1 MAGSIEFSG
10 TLTGKDL
17 RVSVIA
23 SRFNNDIT
31 ARLVAGVEM
40 ALTDLGVSEANRV
53 TYWVP
58 GSFEL
63 PLAAKT
69 VALQGKWDALVCV
82 GAVIKGETAHFEYI
96 SAEVSRGLADVM
108 QQTGVPLGFGVL
120 TTYTTEQALER
131 SKDDAS
137 NKGYEATASAIEM
150 ASLLKQLKEEK

>member
-23 SRFNNDIT
+23 SRFNTDIT

-40 ALTDLGVSEANRV
+40 ALTDLGVSESNRII
-53 TYWVP
+53 YWVP

-82 GAVIKGETAHFEYI
+82 GAVIKGETAHFDYI

-108 QQTGVPLGFGVL
+108 QETGIPLGFGVL
-120 TTYTTEQALER
+120 TTYTMEQAEER
-131 SKDDAS
+131 SKDDTS

-150 ASLLKQLKEEK
+150 ASLLKQLKEDT

>member
-23 SRFNNDIT
+23 SRFNTDIT

-131 SKDDAS
+131 SKGDAS

>member
-10 TLTGKDL
+10 TLNGKGL

-23 SRFNNDIT
+23 SRFNSDIT
-31 ARLVAGVEM
+31 ARLVMGAEM
-40 ALTDLGVSEANRV
+40 ALNHLGVDEGDRAIF
-53 TYWVP
+53 WVP

-69 VALQGKWDALVCV
+69 IALQGKWDALVCLGV
-82 GAVIKGETAHFEYI
+82 VIKGETAHFDYI

-108 QQTGVPLGFGVL
+108 QQTEIPLGFGVL
-120 TTYTTEQALER
+120 TTYTMKQAVER
-131 SKDDAS
+131 SKSDTT

-150 ASLLKQLKEEK
+150 ATLLKQLKKGV

>member
-1 MAGSIEFSG
+1 MCIRDS
-10 TLTGKDL
+10 
-17 RVSVIA
+17 
-23 SRFNNDIT
+23 
-31 ARLVAGVEM
+31 
-40 ALTDLGVSEANRV
+40 
-53 TYWVP
+53 YWVP

-82 GAVIKGETAHFEYI
+82 GAVIKGETAHFDYI

-108 QQTGVPLGFGVL
+108 QETGIPLGFGVL
-120 TTYTTEQALER
+120 TTYTIEQAQER

-150 ASLLKQLKEEK
+150 ACLLKQLKENT

>member
-120 TTYTTEQALER
+120 TTYTAEQALER

>member
-120 TTYTTEQALER
+120 TTYTAEQALER
-131 SKDDAS
+131 SKGDAS

>member
-23 SRFNNDIT
+23 SRFNTDIT
-31 ARLVAGVEM
+31 SRLVAGVEM
-40 ALTDLGVSEANRV
+40 ALTDLGVSESNRV
-53 TYWVP
+53 IYWVP

-82 GAVIKGETAHFEYI
+82 GAVIKGETAHFDYI

-108 QQTGVPLGFGVL
+108 QETGIPLGFGVL
-120 TTYTTEQALER
+120 TTYTIEQAQER

-150 ASLLKQLKEEK
+150 ACLLKQLKENT

>member
-69 VALQGKWDALVCV
+69 VALQGKCDALVCV
-82 GAVIKGETAHFEYI
+82 GAVIKGETAHFDYI
-96 SAEVSRGLADVM
+96 SSSVLDSLSKISIDSEIPV
-108 QQTGVPLGFGVL
+108 TLGIL
-120 TTYTTEQALER
+120 TTYNSLQAITR
-131 SKDDAS
+131 SSLDNIQN
-137 NKGYEATASAIEM
+137 NKGYEAMLATIE
-150 ASLLKQLKEEK
+150 SIENFNQLK

>member
-131 SKDDAS
+131 SKGDAS

>member
-31 ARLVAGVEM
+31 ALLVAGVEM

-69 VALQGKWDALVCV
+69 VALQGKCDALVCV

-96 SAEVSRGLADVM
+96 SAEVARGLADVM

-120 TTYTTEQALER
+120 TTYTAEQALER

>member
-31 ARLVAGVEM
+31 ARLVEGVEM

-69 VALQGKWDALVCV
+69 VALQGKW
-82 GAVIKGETAHFEYI
+82 GIKGI
-96 SAEVSRGLADVM
+96 
-108 QQTGVPLGFGVL
+108 
-120 TTYTTEQALER
+120 
-131 SKDDAS
+131 
-137 NKGYEATASAIEM
+137 
-150 ASLLKQLKEEK
+150 